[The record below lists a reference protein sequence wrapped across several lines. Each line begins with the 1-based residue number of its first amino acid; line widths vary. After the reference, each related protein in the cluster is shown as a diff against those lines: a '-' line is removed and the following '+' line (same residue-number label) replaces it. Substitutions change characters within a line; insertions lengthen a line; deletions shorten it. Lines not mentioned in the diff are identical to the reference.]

1 MNALVKMHGIKHQN
15 KFKITCTYC
24 KLHYIN
30 V

>member
-1 MNALVKMHGIKHQN
+1 MHGIKHQN

-24 KLHYIN
+24 RFPHYIN